1 MKRIKFDMEAIPIT
15 SNINDIHNRFIFK
28 DIIFDTDI
36 TEETEEFFSYMK
48 SDLNK
53 LFFKEDG
60 QVVVIN
66 MKQFITLN
74 ISNIREEK

>member
-28 DIIFDTDI
+28 DIIFDPDI

-48 SDLNK
+48 SDSNK

>member
-1 MKRIKFDMEAIPIT
+1 MKRIKFDMEATPIT

-28 DIIFDTDI
+28 DIIFDPDI
-36 TEETEEFFSYMK
+36 TEETEEFFSYIK
-48 SDLNK
+48 SDSNK